1 MTPLRT
7 LVGSALVACIV
18 VLAAMAWFDRA
29 APIAISVAPLAAEP
43 MRVSVTGAVATP
55 GIVTVNPGA
64 RLQDVANAAGGFT
77 GDADVAALNMAGRVG
92 DGEHI
97 DVPRLTTAD
106 AEVAVAT
113 SAPATD
119 GKPLDLNHATASE
132 LEELPGIGE
141 VLAARIVD
149 YRETH
154 GAFASID
161 ELVLVD
167 GISPR
172 LLEEL
177 RPLITVTNGG

>member
-1 MTPLRT
+1 MRT

-29 APIAISVAPLAAEP
+29 APIAISVTPLAAEP

-55 GIVTVNPGA
+55 GIVTVDPGA

-106 AEVAVAT
+106 ADVAT

-119 GKPLDLNHATASE
+119 GNPLDLNHATASE

-149 YRETH
+149 YREEH
-154 GAFASID
+154 GVFASID
-161 ELVLVD
+161 ELILVD

-172 LLEEL
+172 LLEKL